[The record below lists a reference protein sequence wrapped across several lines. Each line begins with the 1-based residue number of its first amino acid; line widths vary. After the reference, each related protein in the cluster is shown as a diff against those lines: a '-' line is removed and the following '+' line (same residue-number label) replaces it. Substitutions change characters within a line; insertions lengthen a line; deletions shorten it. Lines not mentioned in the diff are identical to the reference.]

1 MLRTG
6 LLPTDSMYK
15 GALSSGGREFSG
27 MDIYYGHSVPEGYR
41 MNPRLFYFQ
50 IKVEL
55 KGKSKRLTQAA
66 SNKAFTNKPSQN
78 KYLGLCVNCK
88 FKRIV

>member
-1 MLRTG
+1 
-6 LLPTDSMYK
+6 
-15 GALSSGGREFSG
+15 
-27 MDIYYGHSVPEGYR
+27 

-50 IKVEL
+50 IQMEF

-66 SNKAFTNKPSQN
+66 GNKAFANKPSQN
-78 KYLGLCVNCK
+78 QCLGLYVNCK